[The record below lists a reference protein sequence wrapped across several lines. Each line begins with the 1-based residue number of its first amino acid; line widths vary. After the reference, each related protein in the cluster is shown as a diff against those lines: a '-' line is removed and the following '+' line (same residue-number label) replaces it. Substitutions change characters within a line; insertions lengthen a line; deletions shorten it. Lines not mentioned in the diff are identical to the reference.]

1 MDIVPFEGTMID
13 GIRKWKKKGT
23 GECRIER
30 GGKVESQREER
41 EPILAPFVSILPHSG
56 GLPLE
61 KEARVLTSIRA
72 HVK

>member
-13 GIRKWKKKGT
+13 GIRKWKKKET

-41 EPILAPFVSILPHSG
+41 AHSRSICLHFATLWGAAFGKG
-56 GLPLE
+56 GQS
-61 KEARVLTSIRA
+61 ANVN
-72 HVK
+72 